1 MDIGDIIRL
10 IFFGLLF
17 FSFFGRGFVRRNT
30 GEQAEGEQQAP
41 RPTDISQSGGE
52 PQRPRPTPVV
62 AQRPMSDPVPAA
74 HEQQWEDGTFV
85 NPERHKEEVRQRYG
99 RTNVETYDDARKIE
113 EQQEAAAR
121 RAEKQRIDAIM
132 AREDALESGPSA
144 GSQVTGDITRRR
156 PRRAVVRTQR
166 RHPATGGEVLRGS
179 LRDADTL
186 ERAFIVKE
194 VLDVPLGLRKSS

>member
-1 MDIGDIIRL
+1 MDLGDIIRL

-17 FSFFGRGFVRRNT
+17 FSFFGRGFLRRGNSS
-30 GEQAEGEQQAP
+30 EQQTP

-52 PQRPRPTPVV
+52 PPRPRPAPMVT
-62 AQRPMSDPVPAA
+62 QRPMSVPAA
-74 HEQQWEDGTFV
+74 HEQQWEGGTFA
-85 NPERHKEEVRQRYG
+85 NPERHREEVRERYG
-99 RTNVETYDDARKIE
+99 KTNVETYDAAREVE
-113 EQQEAAAR
+113 EREQAAAR
-121 RAEKQRIDAIM
+121 RAEKQRTDAFL

-156 PRRAVVRTQR
+156 PRRVVARTQR

-179 LRDADTL
+179 LKDADTL

-194 VLDVPLGLRKSS
+194 VLDVPLGLRKTS